1 MQLNYRVNNQITA
14 TELRVVNET
23 GESVGIMSREAALKL
38 AEESELDLIETVP
51 MANPPVAKIID
62 FDKFR
67 FQKEKELKK
76 QKSSQKTGELKGIR
90 VSPRAA
96 KNDLDIKARLVE
108 KFLSKGNNVEIMF
121 QLKGREKANRDWAK
135 QKLNEFL
142 KTIIIE
148 YKVVSEPKFG
158 GRGMTM
164 QIVKK

>member
-1 MQLNYRVNNQITA
+1 MQINYRVNNQITA
-14 TELRVVNET
+14 AELRVVGET
-23 GESVGIMSREAALKL
+23 GENIGIMSREAALKL
-38 AEESELDLIETVP
+38 AEERGLDLIETVP
-51 MANPPVAKIID
+51 MAKPPVAKIIG

-96 KNDLDIKARLVE
+96 KNDLEIKARLAE

-121 QLKGREKANRDWAK
+121 QLKGREKANKDWAR

-142 KTIIIE
+142 KTITIE

-164 QIVKK
+164 QIAKK

>member
-1 MQLNYRVNNQITA
+1 MLLNYRVNNQIIA
-14 TELRVVNET
+14 PELRVVNEK
-23 GESVGIMSREAALKL
+23 GESIGIMSREAAFKL
-38 AEESELDLIETVP
+38 AQDSGLDLIETVP
-51 MANPPVAKIID
+51 MAKPPVAKMID
-62 FDKFR
+62 YDKFR

-142 KTIIIE
+142 KTITVE

-158 GRGMTM
+158 GRGMAM
-164 QIVKK
+164 QIAKK